1 MSATDGRG
9 DRSGSGSPEDAVG
22 LIDYRLS
29 RLRETLSFLAENSRY
44 YGKLL
49 EQPAATGADPDS
61 VLRSL
66 PPMSPAEWGANCVS
80 MRTGPV
86 SGATIGYTGGTTS
99 RIATPVLS
107 VQRELRMLEDL
118 TRETAAQ
125 NGLALALINPNVHGP
140 AAMAGFGENVIV
152 HALESPEHYEQVTHI
167 LERRIEPFASM
178 RRIDMIESTG
188 FRVKALS
195 LYLMRNRGRMDDLG
209 ISQIFVG
216 RNILSPRWRSRLE
229 TWWEATITPVYGFS
243 EMRICNAY
251 ECTHCGYHHVP
262 VTGLAEVLSDES
274 GRSRVSPGE
283 RGFLA
288 VTGFYP
294 FIQLEPRIRYMPGDI
309 AQLAPSACPH
319 WGEHGFRP
327 LGRRTDSVRSSDDGA
342 WICPAD
348 VHALLGDHPDVN
360 RRSPR
365 SRWPE
370 GLLFDESFPPR
381 FRLEPGDPV
390 KLHIE
395 LRFLPDVWPAKWSAL
410 RDSIR
415 HQTPDGLEI
424 IAHEPGDFDDN
435 ARC

>member
-1 MSATDGRG
+1 MGITNGRDDG
-9 DRSGSGSPEDAVG
+9 SGSGSPEDTVSLA
-22 LIDYRLS
+22 DYRLS
-29 RLRETLSFLAENSRY
+29 RLRETLSFLAENSPY

-49 EQPAATGADPDS
+49 DRPAAISTDPDS

-66 PPMSPAEWGANCVS
+66 PPMFPTEWGANRVS

-86 SGATIGYTGGTTS
+86 GGVTIGYTGGTTS
-99 RIATPVLS
+99 RIPTAVLS
-107 VQRELRMLEDL
+107 VQRELRVQEDL
-118 TRETAAQ
+118 ARQATDQA
-125 NGLALALINPNVHGP
+125 GLALALINPNAHGP

-152 HALESPEHYEQVTHI
+152 HALETPEHFEQVMQI

-188 FRVKALS
+188 FRIKALS
-195 LYLMRNRGRMDDLG
+195 LYLMRHRRRMDDLG

-216 RNILSPRWRSRLE
+216 RHILSSHWRSRLE
-229 TWWEATITPVYGFS
+229 TWWEATVTPVYGFS
-243 EMRICNAY
+243 EMRICNAH
-251 ECTHCGYHHVP
+251 ECGHCGYHHVP
-262 VTGLAEVLSDES
+262 VTGLAEVLSNES
-274 GRSRVSPGE
+274 GGNRVSPGE

-294 FIQLEPRIRYMPGDI
+294 FIQLEPRVRYMPGDI
-309 AQLAPSACPH
+309 AQLAPLACPH

-327 LGRRTDSVRSSDDGA
+327 LGRRTDSVRSSHDGS

-348 VHALLGDHPDVN
+348 VHALLADHPDVN

-370 GLLFDESFPPR
+370 GLLFDESLGPR
-381 FRLEPGDPV
+381 FKLEPGDPV

-395 LRFLPDVWPAKWSAL
+395 LRYLPHVWPAKWSAL
-410 RDSIR
+410 RDSIL
-415 HQTPDGLEI
+415 HKMPDGIEI
-424 IAHEPGDFDDN
+424 IAREPGDFHDH
-435 ARC
+435 AKC